1 MPHFEHF
8 PFPGEIGPYT
18 QLYMY
23 NTKNEIS
30 TSMGDKKLRQQQ
42 FLLASVLILWSIYWR
57 ALQKHAT
64 TSSSGQISWICQ
76 SLVCLATIGGQRLPN
91 SIKSVTNQ
99 CTLFVFHRSG
109 YNQILK
115 NGTKNDCF
123 AFNCW
128 PSKGIT
134 TKSRFWD
141 EHHNKYNLL
150 VAPR

>member
-1 MPHFEHF
+1 MKFLQVWEIKNYGNNNFFWYLCSSYDQFIGEHF
-8 PFPGEIGPYT
+8 R
-18 QLYMY
+18 
-23 NTKNEIS
+23 S
-30 TSMGDKKLRQQQ
+30 TRLRQ
-42 FLLASVLILWSIYWR
+42 AP
-57 ALQKHAT
+57 AK
-64 TSSSGQISWICQ
+64 ISWICQ